1 MEKIELM
8 LDDFVL
14 KNSWSNTI
22 KKSIMESFYIIYN
35 CFKNNGTLFVCGNGG
50 SASDAE
56 HITGELMKG
65 FLKERNL
72 CDNEIIKYHIY
83 DNEDINLLK
92 MIQKGCRTICLNSQ
106 NSLLTAISNDISYDM
121 IFSQQLF
128 NYFTGKNDV
137 LLALS
142 TSGNSKNI
150 QNALKMGNI
159 LGCKNILISGMN
171 SNVFRDTCTIRIPET
186 SNYMIQEKTEMIYH
200 LLCAMIEEKI
210 FR

>member
-14 KNSWSNTI
+14 KNNWSNTI

-72 CDNEIIKYHIY
+72 CDKEIRKYHIY
-83 DNEDINLLK
+83 DNEDIKLLK
-92 MIQKGCRTICLNSQ
+92 KIQKGCRTICLNSQ

-150 QNALKMGNI
+150 QNVLKMGNI
-159 LGCKNILISGMN
+159 LGCKNILISGLN
-171 SNVFRDTCTIRIPET
+171 SNSFRDTCTIKIPET

-210 FR
+210 FC